1 MYKKFRKVRI
11 LDAMVQRL
19 AGESDNGTKRKE
31 QTGQTVV
38 QNRAAGDILLA
49 F

>member
-1 MYKKFRKVRI
+1 MYKKSRKVRI

-19 AGESDNGTKRKE
+19 AGELDNGTKRKE

-38 QNRAAGDILLA
+38 QNRAA
-49 F
+49 